1 MAIIRQT
8 NKKTGITYVIESE
21 SYWDKEKKHSEPAV
35 KETSQPPAT
44 LPVEASDLNEE
55 IRLRDARILEL
66 EQQVARLQEDKEAIL
81 RELALLSAKFST

>member
-1 MAIIRQT
+1 M
-8 NKKTGITYVIESE
+8 
-21 SYWDKEKKHSEPAV
+21 
-35 KETSQPPAT
+35 
-44 LPVEASDLNEE
+44 EASDLNEE